1 MEMTMAIFSS
11 DAVEQLGRRLRENE
25 KPKRQE
31 KVITIISGAQ
41 TCRVASDD
49 VSWVQG
55 LYKEGG
61 FDTCERYALKRATFD
76 MLLDP
81 TFPLLRFMVA

>member
-1 MEMTMAIFSS
+1 MAIFSS
-11 DAVEQLGRRLRENE
+11 DVVKQLGRRLRESE
-25 KPKRQE
+25 KPNRQE
-31 KVITIISGAQ
+31 KVVTIISGAR

-49 VSWVQG
+49 ASWVRG

-76 MLLDP
+76 VLKVISPSLYLGP
-81 TFPLLRFMVA
+81 GGSK